1 MDKFELTLIVA
12 FALLVSFVIG
22 WILSRLFR
30 NINQNFHL
38 EERDVNELTTTLL
51 NVEEER
57 DNTIAYVQN
66 REKELANQLGQV
78 KAELNAAMEGL
89 GSARREV
96 AELKAKLLSQE

>member
-30 NINQNFHL
+30 NINQNTHL
-38 EERDVNELTTTLL
+38 EESDVNELTTTLL

-57 DNTIAYVQN
+57 DNTSAYVQN

-78 KAELNAAMEGL
+78 KAELNAAMDGL

-96 AELKAKLLSQE
+96 AELKEKLLLQE

>member
-1 MDKFELTLIVA
+1 M
-12 FALLVSFVIG
+12 
-22 WILSRLFR
+22 
-30 NINQNFHL
+30 
-38 EERDVNELTTTLL
+38 NELTTTLL

-78 KAELNAAMEGL
+78 KAELNAAMDGL

-96 AELKAKLLSQE
+96 AELKEKLLLQE

>member
-1 MDKFELTLIVA
+1 M
-12 FALLVSFVIG
+12 
-22 WILSRLFR
+22 
-30 NINQNFHL
+30 
-38 EERDVNELTTTLL
+38 NELTTTLL

-78 KAELNAAMEGL
+78 KAELNAAMDGL

-96 AELKAKLLSQE
+96 AELKEKLLSQE

>member
-1 MDKFELTLIVA
+1 MDKFELILIVA
-12 FALLVSFVIG
+12 FALLMSFVIG

-78 KAELNAAMEGL
+78 RAELNAAMDGL

-96 AELKAKLLSQE
+96 AELKEKLLLQE

>member
-22 WILSRLFR
+22 WMLSRLFR
-30 NINQNFHL
+30 NINQNTHL
-38 EERDVNELTTTLL
+38 EESDVNELTTTLL

-78 KAELNAAMEGL
+78 KAELNAAMDGL

-96 AELKAKLLSQE
+96 AELKEKLLLQE